1 MNSTSNAA
9 TASDPAPL
17 PAANPATNGVSSS
30 GATSEANSHLSD
42 EVRFAEAVESAN
54 VPTLLMVLV
63 QLTGDLQWLEEPYRP
78 RKARGLSDNES
89 GGLAEDVQ
97 AEVRA
102 ASLQAIINWRNG
114 ASVVVP
120 KPSVDLLIKMM
131 GVAMGEEIP
140 PEYAPMIAGELGLDD
155 DVQTAA
161 RGNGGTVPEGFRA
174 IIIGGG
180 ISGIC
185 AAIRLQQAGVD
196 YIIIERND
204 DVGGVWLENTY
215 PGAAVDTPSH
225 LYAFSFAPNDWG
237 KYFESQPSILAY
249 LRKVADDFNVRS
261 NVRFSTE
268 VLRADYNEASST
280 WSVQVQAKGDEA
292 GNSAET
298 LTANIVIS
306 AVGAFNKPKTP
317 YIKGAETFEGP
328 HFHTANWPA
337 DLDLTGKRVAVV
349 GNGAS
354 AMQVVPAIADQ
365 VESLLVFQHSPQ
377 WAGPFEKFKQPV
389 PDAVRFLIANVPLYY
404 SWYRARMAWIF
415 NDRLYT
421 SLQKDPDWPH
431 PERSLN
437 AINDAHRRQLT
448 NYITEELGDRTD
460 LLEKVLPTYP
470 PFGKRMLLDNRWF
483 RTITR
488 SHVTV
493 ETSRLEEVR
502 PHSVVAGSGEEYEV
516 DVVVWATGFDVVRFL
531 VPIEIVGRDGV
542 RLHDA
547 WANDDAKAFLGTA
560 IPNFPNF
567 FVLYGPNTQFGHG
580 GSLITVMERQVHYLM
595 TVLAQ
600 MFAKNVAALEVRANV
615 HEDYNARIDEA
626 HERMVWTHKGMDT
639 YYRNARGRVVVNNPF
654 RMQEFWQ
661 LTDRANLDDFVAT
674 PRG

>member
-1 MNSTSNAA
+1 MTNTSSA
-9 TASDPAPL
+9 TQGSAPQSSDHAQ
-17 PAANPATNGVSSS
+17 
-30 GATSEANSHLSD
+30 
-42 EVRFAEAVESAN
+42 FAEAVDSAN

-63 QLTGDLQWLEEPYRP
+63 QLTGNVRWLEEPYRP

-89 GGLAEDVQ
+89 GGLPTEIQ

-102 ASLQAIINWRNG
+102 AALEAIVSWRAG
-114 ASVVVP
+114 APVALP

-131 GVAMGEEIP
+131 GVAMGENIP
-140 PEYAPMIAGELGLDD
+140 EEYAPMIAGELGLDEEI
-155 DVQTAA
+155 QAAA
-161 RGNGGTVPEGFRA
+161 RGNGGSVPDGFSA
-174 IIIGGG
+174 LIIGGG

-185 AAIRLQQAGVD
+185 AAIRLQEAGIR
-196 YIIIERND
+196 YTIIERNN

-225 LYAFSFAPNDWG
+225 LYAFSFAPHDWG
-237 KYFESQPSILAY
+237 RYFESQPSILAY
-249 LRKVADDFNVRS
+249 LRKVADDFHLRS
-261 NVRFSTE
+261 NVVFNTE
-268 VLRADYNEASST
+268 VVRAEFHESSST
-280 WSVQVQAKGDEA
+280 WSVHVQPIGSAA
-292 GNSAET
+292 GTTTEI
-298 LTANIVIS
+298 LTANVVIS

-317 YIKGAETFEGP
+317 HIKGAETFVGP
-328 HFHTANWPA
+328 NFHTANWPA

-377 WAGPFEKFKQPV
+377 WAGPFEKFKEPV

-448 NYITEELGDRTD
+448 NYIEEELGDRSD

-483 RTITR
+483 RTIAR

-502 PHSVVAGSGEEYEV
+502 PHSVVVGSGEEYEV

-531 VPIEIVGRDGV
+531 VPIEVVGRDGL
-542 RLHDA
+542 RLHDV
-547 WANDDAKAFLGTA
+547 WANDNAKAFLGTA
-560 IPNFPNF
+560 IPGFPNF

-595 TVLAQ
+595 TVLTQ
-600 MFAKNVAALEVRANV
+600 MFANNLASLEVRAEV

-626 HERMVWTHKGMDT
+626 HEAMVWTHKGMNT
-639 YYRNARGRVVVNNPF
+639 YYRNANGRVVVNNPF

-661 LTDRANLDDFVAT
+661 LTDSAKLEDFVAT
-674 PRG
+674 PRF

>member
-1 MNSTSNAA
+1 VNT
-9 TASDPAPL
+9 
-17 PAANPATNGVSSS
+17 PATPVTPSVTVSGLGDQHSDALS
-30 GATSEANSHLSD
+30 DALSD
-42 EVRFAEAVESAN
+42 EVRFAEAVQSAN

-63 QLTGDLQWLEEPYRP
+63 QLTGELRWLEEPYRP

-89 GGLAEDVQ
+89 GGLSEDVQ
-97 AEVRA
+97 AEVRTCA
-102 ASLQAIINWRNG
+102 LKAIIDWRG
-114 ASVVVP
+114 GKPVSVP
-120 KPSVDLLIKMM
+120 IPSVDLLIKMM

-140 PEYAPMIAGELGLDD
+140 PEYAPMIASELGLDEEI
-155 DVQTAA
+155 QATA
-161 RGNGGTVPEGFRA
+161 RGRAGTVPEGFRA
-174 IIIGGG
+174 LIIGGG

-185 AAIRLQQAGVD
+185 AAVRLQQAGID
-196 YIIIERND
+196 YTIIERNG

-225 LYAFSFAPNDWG
+225 LYAFSFAPHDWG
-237 KYFESQPSILAY
+237 KYFETQPSILAY
-249 LRKVADDFNVRS
+249 LRKVADDFDIRRHVRL
-261 NVRFSTE
+261 NTE
-268 VLRADYNEASST
+268 VLRADYNEATAT
-280 WSVQVQAKGDEA
+280 WSVHVQPVGTQPGATPEV
-292 GNSAET
+292 

-317 YIKGAETFEGP
+317 YVKGAETFAGP
-328 HFHTANWPA
+328 SFHTAHWPT

-354 AMQVVPAIADQ
+354 AMQVVPAIADS

-389 PDAVRFLIANVPLYY
+389 PEAVRFLIASVPLYY

-437 AINDAHRRQLT
+437 AINDAHRRALT
-448 NYITEELGDRTD
+448 SYIEEELGDRTD
-460 LLEKVLPTYP
+460 LLAKVVPTYP

-483 RTITR
+483 RTIAR
-488 SHVTV
+488 DHVTV

-502 PHSVVAGSGEEYEV
+502 PHSVVAGSGDEYEV

-542 RLHDA
+542 QLHDL
-547 WANDDAKAFLGTA
+547 WANDDAKAYLGTA
-560 IPNFPNF
+560 IPGFPNF

-580 GSLITVMERQVHYLM
+580 GSLITLMERQVHYLL
-595 TVLAQ
+595 TALAQ
-600 MFAKNVAALEVRANV
+600 MFANNVTTLEVRADV
-615 HEDYNARIDEA
+615 HQDYNARIDEA

-661 LTDRANLDDFVAT
+661 LTDTANLDDYLTTQRA
-674 PRG
+674 

>member
-1 MNSTSNAA
+1 MTNTSSA
-9 TASDPAPL
+9 TQGSAPQSSDHAQ
-17 PAANPATNGVSSS
+17 
-30 GATSEANSHLSD
+30 
-42 EVRFAEAVESAN
+42 FAEAVDSAN

-63 QLTGDLQWLEEPYRP
+63 QLTGNVRWLEEPYRP

-89 GGLAEDVQ
+89 GGLPTEIQ

-102 ASLQAIINWRNG
+102 AALEAIVSWRAG
-114 ASVVVP
+114 APVALP

-131 GVAMGEEIP
+131 GVAMGENIP
-140 PEYAPMIAGELGLDD
+140 EEYAPMIAGELGLDEEI
-155 DVQTAA
+155 QAAA
-161 RGNGGTVPEGFRA
+161 RGNGGSVPDGFSA
-174 IIIGGG
+174 LIIGGG

-185 AAIRLQQAGVD
+185 AAIRLQEAGIR
-196 YIIIERND
+196 YTIIERNN

-225 LYAFSFAPNDWG
+225 LYAFSFAPHDWG
-237 KYFESQPSILAY
+237 RYFESQPSILAY
-249 LRKVADDFNVRS
+249 LRKVADDFHLRS
-261 NVRFSTE
+261 NVVFNTE
-268 VLRADYNEASST
+268 VVRAEFHESSST
-280 WSVQVQAKGDEA
+280 WSVHVQPIGSAA
-292 GNSAET
+292 GTTTEI
-298 LTANIVIS
+298 LTANVVIS

-317 YIKGAETFEGP
+317 HIKGAETFVGP
-328 HFHTANWPA
+328 NFHTANWPA

-377 WAGPFEKFKQPV
+377 WAGPFEKFKEPV

-448 NYITEELGDRTD
+448 NYIEEELGDRSD

-483 RTITR
+483 RTIAR

-502 PHSVVAGSGEEYEV
+502 PHSVVVGSGEEYEV

-531 VPIEIVGRDGV
+531 VPIEVVGRDGL
-542 RLHDA
+542 RLHDV
-547 WANDDAKAFLGTA
+547 WANDNAKAFLGTA
-560 IPNFPNF
+560 IPGFPNF

-595 TVLAQ
+595 TVLTQ
-600 MFAKNVAALEVRANV
+600 MFANNLASLEVRAEV

-626 HERMVWTHKGMDT
+626 HEAMVWTHKGMDT
-639 YYRNARGRVVVNNPF
+639 YYRNANGRVVVNNPF

-661 LTDRANLDDFVAT
+661 LTDSAKLEDFVAT
-674 PRG
+674 PRF

>member
-1 MNSTSNAA
+1 MTNTSSA
-9 TASDPAPL
+9 TQGSAPQSSDHAQ
-17 PAANPATNGVSSS
+17 
-30 GATSEANSHLSD
+30 
-42 EVRFAEAVESAN
+42 FAEAVDSAN

-63 QLTGDLQWLEEPYRP
+63 QLTGNVRWLEEPYRP

-89 GGLAEDVQ
+89 GGLPTEIQ

-102 ASLQAIINWRNG
+102 AALEAIVSWRAG
-114 ASVVVP
+114 AQVALP

-131 GVAMGEEIP
+131 GVAMGENIP
-140 PEYAPMIAGELGLDD
+140 EEYAPMIAGELGLDEEI
-155 DVQTAA
+155 QAAA
-161 RGNGGTVPEGFRA
+161 RGNGGSVPDGFSA
-174 IIIGGG
+174 LIIGGG

-185 AAIRLQQAGVD
+185 AAIRLQEAGIR
-196 YIIIERND
+196 YTIIERNN

-225 LYAFSFAPNDWG
+225 LYAFSFAPHDWG
-237 KYFESQPSILAY
+237 RYFESQPSILAY
-249 LRKVADDFNVRS
+249 LRKVADDFHLRS
-261 NVRFSTE
+261 NVVFNTE
-268 VLRADYNEASST
+268 VVRAEFHESSST
-280 WSVQVQAKGDEA
+280 WSVHVQPIGSAA
-292 GNSAET
+292 GTTTEI
-298 LTANIVIS
+298 LTANVVIS

-317 YIKGAETFEGP
+317 HIKGAETFVGP
-328 HFHTANWPA
+328 NFHTANWPA

-377 WAGPFEKFKQPV
+377 WAGPFEKFKEPV

-448 NYITEELGDRTD
+448 NYIEEELGDRSD

-483 RTITR
+483 RTIAR

-502 PHSVVAGSGEEYEV
+502 PHSVVVGSGEEYEV

-531 VPIEIVGRDGV
+531 VPIEVVGRDGL
-542 RLHDA
+542 RLHDV
-547 WANDDAKAFLGTA
+547 WANDNAKAFLGTA
-560 IPNFPNF
+560 IPGFPNF

-595 TVLAQ
+595 TVLTQ
-600 MFAKNVAALEVRANV
+600 MFANNLASLEVRAEV

-626 HERMVWTHKGMDT
+626 HEAMVWTHKGMDT
-639 YYRNARGRVVVNNPF
+639 YYRNANGRVVVNNPF

-661 LTDRANLDDFVAT
+661 LTDSAKLEDFVAT
-674 PRG
+674 PRF